1 MNQIVQTAALVLA
14 GGALIMVLG
23 LGSIVEFNQ
32 GRRSISNSDRL
43 DAVERHT
50 HDNSNYANASH
61 THNNYS
67 SRNHIH
73 ASHRHD
79 IYHTDGP
86 NTMIPGADAPYSISV
101 PRVVDR
107 TPEYLSGIG
116 GWY

>member
-43 DAVERHT
+43 DTMESHNHSMNHNHT
-50 HDNSNYANASH
+50 
-61 THNNYS
+61 
-67 SRNHIH
+67 
-73 ASHRHD
+73 
-79 IYHTDGP
+79 
-86 NTMIPGADAPYSISV
+86 ADPQGRRATS
-101 PRVVDR
+101 
-107 TPEYLSGIG
+107 TPEYLNGIG

>member
-1 MNQIVQTAALVLA
+1 MNQFVRTAALILA
-14 GGALIMVLG
+14 GGVFIFTFAGMAQ
-23 LGSIVEFNQ
+23 VELNQ
-32 GRRSISNSDRL
+32 GRRSISNRDRL

-101 PRVVDR
+101 PREVDR
-107 TPEYLSGIG
+107 NTTLNGIG